1 MTTRAL
7 DHRYDFGSQRSRSN
21 IHKICLTGLHIF
33 FFTFNCD
40 KRISNYVKN
49 MLPCDGG
56 GGQFP
61 LYTFMRIKQNTGER
75 RMATWPSWLIVS
87 FSSLA
92 LGCYFAYS
100 VVTCTYIYIYMF
112 VSFPLGAEVYL
123 GRHFLVVYISE

>member
-1 MTTRAL
+1 
-7 DHRYDFGSQRSRSN
+7 
-21 IHKICLTGLHIF
+21 
-33 FFTFNCD
+33 
-40 KRISNYVKN
+40 

-56 GGQFP
+56 GRP
-61 LYTFMRIKQNTGER
+61 VSIIYLYEKLKQNTGER

-100 VVTCTYIYIYMF
+100 VVTSTYIYMF

-123 GRHFLVVYISE
+123 GRHFLVVYISG